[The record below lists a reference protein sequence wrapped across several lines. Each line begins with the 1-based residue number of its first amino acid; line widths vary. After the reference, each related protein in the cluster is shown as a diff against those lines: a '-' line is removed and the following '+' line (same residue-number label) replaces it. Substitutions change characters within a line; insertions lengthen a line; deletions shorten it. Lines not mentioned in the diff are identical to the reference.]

1 MEILEKA
8 HNKEPRKKFNKHQ
21 HKLIVLIST
30 LNYMNLTLRK
40 YTQSNILYYFNNNL
54 KRNGQKII
62 KIKTL
67 QSYLYKLE
75 KELQVTINYYKHLGK
90 NYGTEIYYQLRYP
103 KNKCYHKINS
113 YFKRKREKKFN
124 ERVYKYLC
132 SKNINEEK
140 WECINNINNIN
151 NIKPHEKK
159 EVIKNKQKELKLK
172 QKTPNHKNKK
182 FKKESHNKNKL
193 KEKLNKTYKNHN
205 YKPNSTAVNKKSKN
219 PNTITKATKEKE
231 SNENNIRN
239 NIFSILLEQLKQKTE
254 VKVLV
259 PLLKN
264 YLDNTNNLNYTKI
277 INNHYYYELLEIL
290 NEV

>member
-1 MEILEKA
+1 M
-8 HNKEPRKKFNKHQ
+8 
-21 HKLIVLIST
+21 LIST
-30 LNYMNLTLRK
+30 LNYMNLTLKK
-40 YTQSNILYYFNNNL
+40 YTQSNILYYFNNNM

-132 SKNINEEK
+132 LKNINVEK

-151 NIKPHEKK
+151 NIKSQKGENHNQKKSNKQLDKTNKYCNKSQNTMAKTTNKK
-159 EVIKNKQKELKLK
+159 ENS
-172 QKTPNHKNKK
+172 
-182 FKKESHNKNKL
+182 KKE
-193 KEKLNKTYKNHN
+193 
-205 YKPNSTAVNKKSKN
+205 
-219 PNTITKATKEKE
+219 
-231 SNENNIRN
+231 IRN

-254 VKVLV
+254 TKILA
-259 PLLKN
+259 PLIKN
-264 YLDNTNNLNYTKI
+264 YLDNTKNLNYTKI
-277 INNHYYYELLEIL
+277 INNQYYYDLLKIL
-290 NEV
+290 EKA